1 MYSELKDDRVI
12 VKHEHAHNLY
22 NKRYYGNL
30 TDSGL
35 ELSFIEA
42 FNSASISALGP
53 HKYKYK
59 S

>member
-1 MYSELKDDRVI
+1 MYSILLNDRVI
-12 VKHEHAHNLY
+12 VKDENAHNLY

-42 FNSASISALGP
+42 LFLLTKIR
-53 HKYKYK
+53 
-59 S
+59 